1 MKAQVSLKMGLNS
14 KHIARALMDE
24 AKDGLPKVEVEV
36 IPAGEKVK
44 IEIEAEDFIWDHLMV
59 FIIILAPT
67 ARVFPDVTFL
77 RHVGNSEV
85 GGDLM
90 CAH

>member
-1 MKAQVSLKMGLNS
+1 MKAQVSLKMGANS

-44 IEIEAEDFIWDHLMV
+44 SYN
-59 FIIILAPT
+59 
-67 ARVFPDVTFL
+67 
-77 RHVGNSEV
+77 NSPRT
-85 GGDLM
+85 
-90 CAH
+90 C